1 MSLKDLKPISLTLS
15 SKAIAR
21 IIIVVAPIVLGIGYS
36 ATSFYIKMNETI
48 EASAGL
54 SSIKK
59 DINELQIQLGSV
71 KERQVE
77 SLNSNIRLQEKAS
90 EAYALSKESIALSKA
105 TSRETEAIAKAVQSE
120 VDTKLEALNDKLEV
134 IKRATTNPLDRR

>member
-1 MSLKDLKPISLTLS
+1 
-15 SKAIAR
+15 
-21 IIIVVAPIVLGIGYS
+21 
-36 ATSFYIKMNETI
+36 MNETI
-48 EASAGL
+48 EASKGL
-54 SSIKK
+54 SGIKK
-59 DINELQIQLGSV
+59 DINELQIQLSSV

-105 TSRETEAIAKAVQSE
+105 TSRETEAISKAVQSE

>member
-1 MSLKDLKPISLTLS
+1 
-15 SKAIAR
+15 
-21 IIIVVAPIVLGIGYS
+21 
-36 ATSFYIKMNETI
+36 MNETI
-48 EASAGL
+48 EASKGL

>member
-1 MSLKDLKPISLTLS
+1 
-15 SKAIAR
+15 
-21 IIIVVAPIVLGIGYS
+21 
-36 ATSFYIKMNETI
+36 MNETI
-48 EASAGL
+48 EASKGL

-59 DINELQIQLGSV
+59 DINELQIQLSSV

-105 TSRETEAIAKAVQSE
+105 TSRETEAISKAVQSE

>member
-1 MSLKDLKPISLTLS
+1 
-15 SKAIAR
+15 
-21 IIIVVAPIVLGIGYS
+21 
-36 ATSFYIKMNETI
+36 MNETI
-48 EASAGL
+48 EASKGL

-105 TSRETEAIAKAVQSE
+105 TSRETEAISKAVQSE
-120 VDTKLEALNDKLEV
+120 VDTKLQALNDKLEV